1 MPITN
6 WSSVVYSSDLPRR
19 QNAVEVIEDGDQ
31 ALGTRDFATSHAAHA
46 DQRREAIVEREAIEA
61 ALIVVGPPSLDHRHQ
76 AVFDAEIARAGPT
89 VEVGADGARY
99 AVEHFLA
106 VAGDFRLDTIVHAGE
121 PRSEEHTSELQSLM
135 RISYAVFC

>member
-1 MPITN
+1 MIRRP
-6 WSSVVYSSDLPRR
+6 PRATR
-19 QNAVEVIEDGDQ
+19 TDTLFPYTTLFRSQNAVEVIEDGDQ
-31 ALGTRDFATSHAAHA
+31 ALGTRDFATAHAAHA

-106 VAGDFRLDTIVHAGE
+106 V
-121 PRSEEHTSELQSLM
+121 RSEEHTSELQSLM
-135 RISYAVFC
+135 RI

>member
-1 MPITN
+1 MRISDR
-6 WSSVVYSSDLPRR
+6 SSDVCSSDLL
-19 QNAVEVIEDGDQ
+19 EDGDQ
-31 ALGTRDFATSHAAHA
+31 ALGTRDFATAHAAHA

-106 VAGDFRLDTIVHAGE
+106 VAGDFRLEIGSASCRERGCQKV
-121 PRSEEHTSELQSLM
+121 
-135 RISYAVFC
+135 